1 MKRTVTLILAMLFSL
16 CLLLPAAASQD
27 PSAEAASTQLYAVN
41 GHWYTQAQYQNLFGG
56 AGGQARQAVDADADW
71 LLAGTDL
78 ITLSDSRNDPVYD
91 SDLDHLKVD
100 YAVIDGSLLSG
111 NTWDGNEATYDLSEI
126 VTNNEGATISQNADG
141 VTIDFDDFG
150 VLGGSVTAVL
160 AANPADYRGGTQ
172 PSDWVTVTGDLVSL
186 DESDGFNNNDFTGIG
201 VGVVAAQSA
210 LIDIKDTSIST
221 SGFGR
226 DCLIVDDCATV
237 IIENSTLSA
246 DGYDPLDKSL
256 IYDGFSNNA
265 DFACMLAAPWI
276 LGMNGGS
283 RVVNMMGNG
292 ASVVAYN
299 STLEGTGWA
308 ILSVDF
314 YTGRTDQTNP
324 GRGYGLGLV
333 TIDSV
338 LRMRDDSEGGNYSGA
353 DIFGYDRNYGTGYGN
368 YSGGAKFYGTTF
380 DNMTYSCIVAG
391 GNKYFGRSDGTFDYS
406 VGGREFSFEGAGQ
419 PCTIDTVIGI
429 MTREPRSSTVTFA
442 EGTVVKSQ
450 EMTALVR
457 GGPARL
463 NFYDAVLEPQNGVL
477 VALLDD
483 EENAL
488 TGGRNGEAG
497 PNTFCLGAVIDP
509 GWACDNGNV
518 TASDGNA
525 YVSNI
530 YMAGEYEGDIY
541 NASGYYGQ
549 TAVDQVIRI
558 GCDEGAAA
566 YTGDVNLACYMQ
578 GMAYSARAVEAIE
591 RYNANGGTLTYALID
606 ADGNVT
612 EDPENAVY
620 IQFVEYGQTE
630 YWVFGHVVYKDF
642 VNGFANIEIDVAD
655 GSEWRVANASTIS
668 KLVIEPGAAVFG
680 ELTENED
687 GTITITASDN
697 VLPAGE
703 YGFYEVEE
711 AVSSGSGEASGGAS
725 GEAS

>member
-1 MKRTVTLILAMLFSL
+1 MKRTVTLILAWLFSL
-16 CLLLPAAASQD
+16 CLLLPAAASGD
-27 PSAEAASTQLYAVN
+27 PSAEEASAQLFAAEGQ
-41 GHWYTQAQYQNLFGG
+41 WYTKTQYQNLSGG
-56 AGGQARQAVDADADW
+56 TGGQTRTAIDADTAW
-71 LLAGTDL
+71 TLAGTDL
-78 ITLSDSRNDPVYD
+78 ITLSDSRNDPMYD

-100 YAVIDGSLLSG
+100 YAVIDGRVLSG
-111 NTWDGNEATYDLSEI
+111 NVWDGGEAVSDLSQI
-126 VTNNEGATISQNADG
+126 VTNNEGADVSEDNDG
-141 VTIDFDDFG
+141 VTIDFEDFG

-160 AANPADYRGGTQ
+160 AANPAAYRGGVQ
-172 PSDWVTVTGDLVSL
+172 ASDWVTVTGDLVSL

-201 VGVVAAQSA
+201 VGIVAAQSA
-210 LIDIKDTSIST
+210 LVDITDASIAT

-237 IIENSTLSA
+237 FIQNSTLSA
-246 DGYDPLDKSL
+246 DGYNPLDPSM

-324 GRGYGLGLV
+324 GKGYGLGLV

-338 LRMRDDSEGGNYSGA
+338 LRMRDDTEGGNYSGA

-406 VGGREFSFEGAGQ
+406 VAGRDYSFEGEGQ

-429 MTREPRSSTVTFA
+429 MTREPRASTVTFA

-463 NFYDAVLEPQNGVL
+463 NFYDAVLEPRNGVL

-497 PNTFCLGAVIDP
+497 PNTFCLGAAIDP

-525 YVSNI
+525 YVSNV
-530 YMAGEYEGDIY
+530 YMAGAYEGDIY

-549 TAVDQVIRI
+549 KAVDQVIRI
-558 GCDEGAAA
+558 GCDEGTAA

-578 GMAYSARAVEAIE
+578 GMAYSERAAKAIDA
-591 RYNANGGTLTYALID
+591 YNENGGSMTYALID
-606 ADGNVT
+606 AEGNVT
-612 EDPENAVY
+612 ESAEDAVY

-630 YWVFGHVVYKDF
+630 YWVFGHMVYKDF

-655 GSEWRVANASTIS
+655 GSVWRTTEKSTIN
-668 KLVIEPGAAVFG
+668 KLVVEPGAVVYG
-680 ELTENED
+680 ELAENED
-687 GTITITASDN
+687 GTITITASEN
-697 VLPAGE
+697 VIPAGE
-703 YGFYEVEE
+703 YGFYELEE